1 MSNIVVTFD
10 TLEYANE
17 LKAGGVPEKQA
28 EAQAKALSKITSSML
43 ATKQDLK
50 DVETSLK
57 DVETS
62 LKQEIRNIES
72 RILYKLGGFITIGL
86 TILGFI
92 LHK

>member
-1 MSNIVVTFD
+1 MNNAVVTFD

-28 EAQAKALSKITSSML
+28 EAQAKALAKITSNTL

-50 DVETSLK
+50 DLE
-57 DVETS
+57 
-62 LKQEIRNIES
+62 N
-72 RILYKLGGFITIGL
+72 RILYKLGGYITLGF
-86 TILGFI
+86 TVLGFI